1 MANDGYSV
9 AKALW
14 KMNMDVDLAVN
25 SSEFGMSLPEWED
38 GDISTNI
45 DPYNTHRDAIKNTN
59 LSDRIRYFDLQNNV
73 KRKKRPF
80 AKTMLRINLIRMIRE
95 YDIVEVHVPY
105 VIFSQFSG
113 IPNVVY
119 DAGWIRHFPYQNGFY
134 DKLAR
139 RGYSKAKGV
148 IITNPDT
155 FSISDELSY
164 LDQKRIYFSP
174 FAIDPE
180 KYCLTPM
187 EELRAKYINN
197 NGILLFSP
205 SRQSW
210 MEKGNDKMIKAFARF
225 VKIFPDSKL
234 VAVDWSTDAQ
244 KSKELVR
251 SLHISDKVEW
261 IKPVAKKQL
270 IQFYNVADII
280 LDQFILGSWGTS
292 TPEAMSCQKPVLMF
306 YKEEYIKRAFG
317 ENPPIL
323 NSFTE
328 EDIYSNLVKLAKDP
342 DFRLSIGRKSRE
354 WIKKT
359 HSPDIVAKKHLEI
372 LSLFAKV

>member
-1 MANDGYSV
+1 MANDGYSI
-9 AKALW
+9 AKAFW

-59 LSDRIRYFDLQNNV
+59 LSDRIRYFDLQNTV

-95 YDIVEVHVPY
+95 YDIVEVNVPY

-119 DAGWIRHFPYQNGFY
+119 DSGWIRYFPYRNGFY

-155 FSISDELSY
+155 FSISDTLPY

-180 KYCLTPM
+180 KYCPFPM

-197 NGILLFSP
+197 NGILFFHPLDNT
-205 SRQSW
+205 
-210 MEKGNDKMIKAFARF
+210 G
-225 VKIFPDSKL
+225 
-234 VAVDWSTDAQ
+234 
-244 KSKELVR
+244 
-251 SLHISDKVEW
+251 
-261 IKPVAKKQL
+261 KK
-270 IQFYNVADII
+270 
-280 LDQFILGSWGTS
+280 
-292 TPEAMSCQKPVLMF
+292 
-306 YKEEYIKRAFG
+306 
-317 ENPPIL
+317 
-323 NSFTE
+323 
-328 EDIYSNLVKLAKDP
+328 
-342 DFRLSIGRKSRE
+342 RE
-354 WIKKT
+354 MTK
-359 HSPDIVAKKHLEI
+359 
-372 LSLFAKV
+372 